1 MLRKIQKKKKK
12 DQLRTRC
19 CLLGEEFL
27 QEKKKNVHFHAISK
41 FTLNGENSLIK
52 LRPTLLNA
60 TIGKN
65 FVE

>member
-1 MLRKIQKKKKK
+1 MMLVGRRISIRKKKKK
-12 DQLRTRC
+12 WFIIEFMTR
-19 CLLGEEFL
+19 
-27 QEKKKNVHFHAISK
+27 
-41 FTLNGENSLIK
+41 FTLNGENSLTK